1 MTSRPSI
8 RFHFV
13 QIPSCRFVFFC
24 LTRCNFLHHVTLAQV
39 PVDCCLSVATR
50 PIEKRLVANY
60 RHQVQGQGCAIDA
73 TIFLSRGGRTMCAPV
88 NEKWVEDLKRHVD
101 QLRTYCKKQNYVV
114 PSRCF
119 FGGDGA

>member
-1 MTSRPSI
+1 MWPWYSFR
-8 RFHFV
+8 
-13 QIPSCRFVFFC
+13 Q
-24 LTRCNFLHHVTLAQV
+24 NFLFYLFFLKLTLAQV

-114 PSRCF
+114 RSLYSASQQDKLCRCF
-119 FGGDGA
+119 